1 MKLIYRKVLII
12 NLQYNLTAKIK
23 VKSCIK
29 FIMRSKKLSHVGAMC
44 LQSGKKIT
52 KKILIIDIDNF

>member
-44 LQSGKKIT
+44 LQSGKKNYE
-52 KKILIIDIDNF
+52 KDFDN